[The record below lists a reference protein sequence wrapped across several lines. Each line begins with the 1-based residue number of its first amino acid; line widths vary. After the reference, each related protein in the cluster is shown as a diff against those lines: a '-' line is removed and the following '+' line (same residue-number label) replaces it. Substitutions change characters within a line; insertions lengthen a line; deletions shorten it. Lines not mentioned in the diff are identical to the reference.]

1 MLDKGTVSDLIQS
14 IADMKDEASDLDK
27 RIFNAESV
35 LRDYM
40 EDIGASVIA
49 EHPEYEVSLAK
60 GSPKTDTD
68 KIQAIW
74 ALAEKRGISPEM
86 MAKAYTPARMVE
98 VPAKWN
104 RTYLKPLAK
113 YGDDVAEVIEDSA
126 IYGTATIK
134 IIERKKDN

>member
-14 IADMKDEASDLDK
+14 IADMKAEASDLDK

-35 LRDYM
+35 LREYM

-104 RTYLKPLAK
+104 RTHLKTLAK

-126 IYGTATIK
+126 IYGTPTIK
-134 IIERKKDN
+134 IERKKDN

>member
-14 IADMKDEASDLDK
+14 IADMKAEASDLDK

-49 EHPEYEVSLAK
+49 EHPEYEVFLAK

-86 MAKAYTPARMVE
+86 MAKAYTPVHMVE

-104 RTYLKPLAK
+104 RTHLKTLAK
-113 YGDDVAEVIEDSA
+113 YGDDVAKVIEDSA
-126 IYGTATIK
+126 IYGTPTIK
-134 IIERKKDN
+134 IERKKGN

>member
-49 EHPEYEVSLAK
+49 EHPEYEVFLVK

-86 MAKAYTPARMVE
+86 MAKAYTPVQMVE

-104 RTYLKPLAK
+104 RTHLKTLAK
-113 YGDDVAEVIEDSA
+113 YGDDVAKVIEDSA
-126 IYGTATIK
+126 IYGTPTIK
-134 IIERKKDN
+134 IERKKDN

>member
-14 IADMKDEASDLDK
+14 IADMKAEASDLDK

-35 LRDYM
+35 LREYM

-49 EHPEYEVSLAK
+49 EHPEYEVFLAK
-60 GSPKTDTD
+60 GSPKTDND

-104 RTYLKPLAK
+104 RTHLKTLAK
-113 YGDDVAEVIEDSA
+113 YGDDVAKVIEDSA
-126 IYGTATIK
+126 IYGTPTIK
-134 IIERKKDN
+134 IERKKDN